1 MTQRTYWASPIGSA
15 PCDTWY
21 SILDTT
27 NNRKESTTRG
37 AKTIIRQKTIRYHHL
52 NDIRVTKIITDSIID
67 ILSKLLGDEDLEQG

>member
-15 PCDTWY
+15 PCNTWY
-21 SILDTT
+21 SILDST
-27 NNRKESTTRG
+27 NIRKESTTRG

-67 ILSKLLGDEDLEQG
+67 IFCKLLGDENLEQG